1 MIGINSAIASSTGYY
16 AGYGFAIPITL
27 AKQVMDD
34 LIKYGKVRRAV
45 MGVSIDARDPG
56 RREGGG
62 AEGDPRRA
70 RSAASARRRQPGE
83 ESRHRSRATSSSRPT
98 ASRPIA

>member
-1 MIGINSAIASSTGYY
+1 MIGINSAIASSTGFY

-45 MGVSIDARDPG
+45 IGV
-56 RREGGG
+56 
-62 AEGDPRRA
+62 
-70 RSAASARRRQPGE
+70 RSTTRRRRTRRP
-83 ESRHRSRATSSSRPT
+83 RA
-98 ASRPIA
+98 

>member
-27 AKQVMDD
+27 AKQVMND

-45 MGVSIDARDPG
+45 IGVAIKRCDRS
-56 RREGGG
+56 
-62 AEGDPRRA
+62 RRA
-70 RSAASARRRQPGE
+70 RRRG
-83 ESRHRSRATSSSRPT
+83 
-98 ASRPIA
+98 

>member
-45 MGVSIDARDPG
+45 IGVSHRRTRRAADAKAAG
-56 RREGGG
+56 H
-62 AEGDPRRA
+62 EGDHAA
-70 RSAASARRRQPGE
+70 R
-83 ESRHRSRATSSSRPT
+83 
-98 ASRPIA
+98 